1 MELLYAIGEYLGVPQ
16 EWINITRVDGAYV
29 WFNVRCQA
37 SYTCKISRG
46 KYLAKNSIRVDS

>member
-1 MELLYAIGEYLGVPQ
+1 MELLYAIGAYLGVPQ
-16 EWINITRVDGAYV
+16 EWINITSVDGAYV